1 VISCIVDIRFF
12 LSKVQFP
19 NGDAM
24 RSHKRL
30 RSRRVQLELLE
41 SRELLS
47 VAGLPLQPATEISPL
62 AKIKETITGSMSG
75 QAHTVPITFT
85 TGTTNFEATG
95 NTTVLGSTTLT
106 GSVAYSTN
114 KHHVL
119 SYTKGVATLTDLS
132 GDQIKVSYTGSGK
145 VLAVGDFTF
154 SVKGSVSGGSGKFT
168 GAVGKFS
175 ATGSNDLGAFSI
187 KLTVTLTKI

>member
-1 VISCIVDIRFF
+1 
-12 LSKVQFP
+12 
-19 NGDAM
+19 M
-24 RSHKRL
+24 RNDKRL

-47 VAGLPLQPATEISPL
+47 VAGLPLHPATEISPL
-62 AKIKETITGSMSG
+62 AKAKETITGSLSG
-75 QAHTVPITFT
+75 QAQLKPTSFT
-85 TGTTNFEATG
+85 TGTTDFEATG

-106 GSVAYSTN
+106 GSVVYSTN

-145 VLAVGDFTF
+145 VVAAGDFTF
-154 SVKGSVSGGSGKFT
+154 SVKGKVTSGTGKFA
-168 GAVGKFS
+168 GAVGTFS
-175 ATGSNDLGAFSI
+175 ASGSNDLGAFSI